1 MLARSAGCT
10 LASVS
15 TDGKRPGPFRTP
27 VSLPLPPPV
36 ADSDDGTSRVRMSMT
51 SYVPETTARDL
62 PVLPIEPWVGPVDI
76 DDDTDDEAFES
87 VTSAVPRQALEAL
100 DASTRRQP
108 TPQPLPPLPAVER
121 VERDDSAPRETVAG
135 LRKPKSVRR
144 LPLPAEPASVDPAT
158 PTPMPPL
165 RTPPPHVLSADARP
179 RTNELPRLPLPPS
192 ESSDRHPV
200 ALPPRANLPPALP
213 SPPPLPARGGAR
225 APSGLPQGRTVAGRY
240 EILERIGQGGMGK
253 VYKVTHAQLGKT
265 FALKVIG
272 ENLAATE
279 EARELFYREARL
291 ASAVNH
297 PNITSVVDFGEDAD
311 LGVFMVMELVEGEP
325 LAKMLHRETRL
336 GVRVACEIILQV
348 ADALHYVHGKG
359 IVHCDIK
366 TENILVSE
374 QQGTKRR
381 QQIVKLLDF
390 GLARSLASGRGSGPL
405 SGTPHY
411 VAPERIKG
419 DAASPASDIY
429 ALGILF
435 YEIVTGH
442 VPWDGP
448 VSQILHGH
456 LEETPT
462 SPSKLVPG
470 GLDPALENLILRA
483 LAKTVAERHRDMAAF
498 IYELRTV
505 MDMLGFGR
513 RGRRGGQG
521 KRVVIERSKNER
533 DALVSRAFDT
543 CRLPLAMVTA
553 QGLVLVANSAFARF
567 VMGVAVEVE
576 GLTVQSTPLAGAWD
590 AFEGDLAKAVAGNP
604 VRRILE
610 IDVEGRPRQR
620 LLMWLDPSGDGS
632 VLLGVQP
639 IDIT

>member
-1 MLARSAGCT
+1 
-10 LASVS
+10 
-15 TDGKRPGPFRTP
+15 
-27 VSLPLPPPV
+27 
-36 ADSDDGTSRVRMSMT
+36 MSMT

-62 PVLPIEPWVGPVDI
+62 PMLPVEPWVGE
-76 DDDTDDEAFES
+76 DTDNELFDP
-87 VTSAVPRQALEAL
+87 VTAAVELPLEQRDRNTVPGISMKKGKSARRLPLQP
-100 DASTRRQP
+100 DASTS
-108 TPQPLPPLPAVER
+108 TPAPLPAAPPLP
-121 VERDDSAPRETVAG
+121 SP
-135 LRKPKSVRR
+135 R
-144 LPLPAEPASVDPAT
+144 LPLPAEPSV
-158 PTPMPPL
+158 
-165 RTPPPHVLSADARP
+165 ARP
-179 RTNELPRLPLPPS
+179 LPRPPGN
-192 ESSDRHPV
+192 
-200 ALPPRANLPPALP
+200 ALPIPSTPRAPNK
-213 SPPPLPARGGAR
+213 
-225 APSGLPQGRTVAGRY
+225 SGPPQGKPVAGRY
-240 EILERIGQGGMGK
+240 EILDRIGQGGMGK
-253 VYKVTHAQLGKT
+253 VYKVSHTQLGKV

-272 ENLAATE
+272 ENLADTE
-279 EARELFYREARL
+279 DARELFYREARM
-291 ASAVNH
+291 ASSVNH

-311 LGVFMVMELVEGEP
+311 LGAFMVMELVEGEP

-366 TENILVSE
+366 TENLLVSE

-381 QQIVKLLDF
+381 QMIVKLLDF

-411 VAPERIKG
+411 VAPERIRG
-419 DAASPASDIY
+419 DAASPSSDIY

-456 LEETPT
+456 LEVTPT
-462 SPSKLVPG
+462 PPSKLVPG
-470 GLDPALENLILRA
+470 GLDPALENLILHA
-483 LAKTVAERHRDMAAF
+483 LAKEPAKRHRDMAAF

-513 RGRRGGQG
+513 RGRRGGGVG

-533 DALVSRAFDT
+533 DALVSRAFES
-543 CRLPLAMVTA
+543 CRLPLALVTG
-553 QGLVLVANSAFARF
+553 QGLVLVANSAFGKF
-567 VMGVAVEVE
+567 VMGVSVEVE
-576 GLTVQSTPLAGAWD
+576 GLTVQSTPLAGAWE
-590 AFEGDLAKAVAGNP
+590 AFESDLAKAIGGAA

-610 IDVEGRPRQR
+610 IEVEGRPRQR
-620 LLMWLDPSGDGS
+620 LLMWLDPAGEGS

-639 IDIT
+639 IEIT

>member
-1 MLARSAGCT
+1 
-10 LASVS
+10 
-15 TDGKRPGPFRTP
+15 
-27 VSLPLPPPV
+27 
-36 ADSDDGTSRVRMSMT
+36 MSMT

-62 PVLPIEPWVGPVDI
+62 PVLPIEAWTGE
-76 DDDTDDEAFES
+76 DTDDEMFES
-87 VTSAVPRQALEAL
+87 VTAAVPREYL
-100 DASTRRQP
+100 DTLHAI
-108 TPQPLPPLPAVER
+108 PPVPGSIEPRGGDRNTVPGMR
-121 VERDDSAPRETVAG
+121 KQKSA
-135 LRKPKSVRR
+135 RR
-144 LPLPAEPASVDPAT
+144 LPLPADDSTSTPAPHAV
-158 PTPMPPL
+158 PL
-165 RTPPPHVLSADARP
+165 P
-179 RTNELPRLPLPPS
+179 RAIEGARLPLRPEASGAHPMPRAPVPPS
-192 ESSDRHPV
+192 PAPQV
-200 ALPPRANLPPALP
+200 GGAPPRVAA
-213 SPPPLPARGGAR
+213 ARVAQRPGGNA
-225 APSGLPQGRTVAGRY
+225 LPQGRSVAGRY
-240 EILERIGQGGMGK
+240 EILDRIGQGGMGK
-253 VYKVTHAQLGKT
+253 VYKVTHTQLGKV

-272 ENLAATE
+272 DNLADTDD
-279 EARELFYREARL
+279 ARELFYREARL
-291 ASAVNH
+291 ASSVNH
-297 PNITSVVDFGEDAD
+297 ANITSVVDFGEDED
-311 LGVFMVMELVEGEP
+311 LGVFMVMELAEGEA

-336 GVRVACEIILQV
+336 GVRVACDIILQV

-381 QQIVKLLDF
+381 QLVVKLLDF

-435 YEIVTGH
+435 YELVTGH

-456 LEETPT
+456 LDETPT
-462 SPSKLVPG
+462 PPSKLVPS

-483 LAKTVAERHRDMAAF
+483 LAKLPAERHRDMAAF

-513 RGRRGGQG
+513 RGRRGGGPG

-533 DALVSRAFDT
+533 DALVSRAFES
-543 CRLPLAMVTA
+543 CRLPLALVTA
-553 QGLVLVANSAFARF
+553 QGMVLVANSAFGRF
-567 VMGVAVEVE
+567 VMGIAVEVE
-576 GLTVQSTPLAGAWD
+576 GLTVQSTPLAGAWE
-590 AFEGDLAKAVAGNP
+590 AFESDLGKAAAGNA

-610 IDVEGRPRQR
+610 IEVEGRPRQR
-620 LLMWLDPSGDGS
+620 LLMWLDPAAEGS

-639 IDIT
+639 IEIT

>member
-1 MLARSAGCT
+1 MS
-10 LASVS
+10 S
-15 TDGKRPGPFRTP
+15 DGKRPGPLRTP

-36 ADSDDGTSRVRMSMT
+36 AESDDGTSRVRMSMT

-62 PVLPIEPWVGPVDI
+62 PVLPMPWADGVLSDE
-76 DDDTDDEAFES
+76 DTDDDAMFDG
-87 VTSAVPRQALEAL
+87 VTSAVPRQALEEL
-100 DASTRRQP
+100 DASTHRQNTP
-108 TPQPLPPLPAVER
+108 LPQPLPKPPSPLAMDM
-121 VERDDSAPRETVAG
+121 DDSAPRATVPG
-135 LRKPKSVRR
+135 TMKPKSARR
-144 LPLPAEPASVDPAT
+144 LPLPAEAERLA
-158 PTPMPPL
+158 
-165 RTPPPHVLSADARP
+165 PPPPAPLVLSADARP
-179 RTNELPRLPLPPS
+179 RTNEGPRLPLPPN

-200 ALPPRANLPPALP
+200 PALP
-213 SPPPLPARGGAR
+213 AAGRTHQAHPLPTPPPMPARQGPGR
-225 APSGLPQGRTVAGRY
+225 AGSGGLPQGRTVAGRY

-390 GLARSLASGRGSGPL
+390 GLARSLAGGRTSGPL

-411 VAPERIKG
+411 VAPERIRG

-462 SPSKLVPG
+462 RPSKLVPG
-470 GLDPALENLILRA
+470 GIDPALENLILRA

-513 RGRRGGQG
+513 RGRRGGPG

-533 DALVSRAFDT
+533 DALISRAFET

-553 QGLVLVANSAFARF
+553 QGLVLVANSSFARF
-567 VMGVAVEVE
+567 VMGVSVEVE

-590 AFEGDLAKAVAGNP
+590 AFESDLAKAVAGNP

>member
-1 MLARSAGCT
+1 MT
-10 LASVS
+10 
-15 TDGKRPGPFRTP
+15 
-27 VSLPLPPPV
+27 LPLPPPLPE
-36 ADSDDGTSRVRMSMT
+36 AEEGTSRVRMSMS

-62 PVLPIEPWVGPVDI
+62 PVLPAEAWLG
-76 DDDTDDEAFES
+76 DDTDDELFES
-87 VTSAVPRQALEAL
+87 VTAAVPREQL
-100 DASTRRQP
+100 DTLHA
-108 TPQPLPPLPAVER
+108 LPPAPAPA
-121 VERDDSAPRETVAG
+121 APAG
-135 LRKPKSVRR
+135 LAGSAAPAAPAAPAGDRNTVPGLKKPKSVRR
-144 LPLPAEPASVDPAT
+144 LPLPATAPTTTPA
-158 PTPMPPL
+158 PL
-165 RTPPPHVLSADARP
+165 ARPADAA
-179 RTNELPRLPLPPS
+179 RLPLPPETS
-192 ESSDRHPV
+192 GARP
-200 ALPPRANLPPALP
+200 LPAPPPLGHRPA
-213 SPPPLPARGGAR
+213 PPPLPSTPMGAAAR
-225 APSGLPQGRTVAGRY
+225 ATPRPAVAAGRNVAGRY
-240 EILERIGQGGMGK
+240 EIIERIGQGGMGK
-253 VYKVTHAQLGKT
+253 VYKVSHAQLGKV

-272 ENLAATE
+272 ENLADTDD
-279 EARELFYREARL
+279 ARELFYREARL
-291 ASAVNH
+291 ASSVNH
-297 PNITSVVDFGEDAD
+297 PNITSVVDFGEDDD

-374 QQGTKRR
+374 HQGTKRR
-381 QQIVKLLDF
+381 QLVVKLLDF

-411 VAPERIKG
+411 VAPERIRG
-419 DAASPASDIY
+419 DAASPSSDIY

-456 LEETPT
+456 LEEAPTP
-462 SPSKLVPG
+462 PSKLAPG

-483 LAKTVAERHRDMAAF
+483 LAKQPAERHRDMAAF

-505 MDMLGFGR
+505 MDMLGIGR
-513 RGRRGGQG
+513 RGRRGGGSG

-533 DALVSRAFDT
+533 DALVSRVFDA
-543 CRLPLAMVTA
+543 CRLPLALLSSH
-553 QGLVLVANSAFARF
+553 GLVLVANAAFARF

-576 GLTVQSTPLAGAWD
+576 GLTVQSTPLAGAWE
-590 AFEGDLAKAVAGNP
+590 AFESDLARAVGGGA

-610 IDVEGRPRQR
+610 IAVEDRAPQR
-620 LLMWLDPSGDGS
+620 LLMWLDPAGEGN
-632 VLLGVQP
+632 VVLGVQP
-639 IDIT
+639 IEIT

>member
-1 MLARSAGCT
+1 M
-10 LASVS
+10 
-15 TDGKRPGPFRTP
+15 
-27 VSLPLPPPV
+27 SLPLPPPGP
-36 ADSDDGTSRVRMSMT
+36 DHDDGTSRVRMSMT

-62 PVLPIEPWVGPVDI
+62 PVLPIDAWPG
-76 DDDTDDEAFES
+76 DDTDDEMFES
-87 VTSAVPRQALEAL
+87 VTEAVPREHLEAL
-100 DASTRRQP
+100 HA
-108 TPQPLPPLPAVER
+108 LPPSPR
-121 VERDDSAPRETVAG
+121 VEPPGGNRETVAG

-144 LPLPAEPASVDPAT
+144 LPLPAD
-158 PTPMPPL
+158 
-165 RTPPPHVLSADARP
+165 TPPPVPVPAP
-179 RTNELPRLPLPPS
+179 RTGDGPRLPLPPAAETS
-192 ESSDRHPV
+192 APHPMPRAPV
-200 ALPPRANLPPALP
+200 LPPLPPALP
-213 SPPPLPARGGAR
+213 SPPPLPAPRAARPTGG
-225 APSGLPQGRTVAGRY
+225 QGRTVAGRY

-253 VYKVTHAQLGKT
+253 VYKVTHTQLGKV

-272 ENLAATE
+272 ENLADTDD
-279 EARELFYREARL
+279 ARELFYREARL
-291 ASAVNH
+291 ASSVNH
-297 PNITSVVDFGEDAD
+297 PNITSVVDFGEDGD

-374 QQGTKRR
+374 QQSTKRR

-390 GLARSLASGRGSGPL
+390 GLARSLASGRGSAPL

-419 DAASPASDIY
+419 DAASPSSDIY

-456 LEETPT
+456 LDETPT
-462 SPSKLVPG
+462 PPSKLVPG
-470 GLDPALENLILRA
+470 GLDPALENLILHA
-483 LAKTVAERHRDMAAF
+483 LAKEPADRHRDMAAF

-505 MDMLGFGR
+505 MDMLGIGR

-533 DALVSRAFDT
+533 DALVSRAFDS

-553 QGLVLVANSAFARF
+553 QGLVLVANAAFGRF

-576 GLTVQSTPLAGAWD
+576 GLTVQSTPLASAWE
-590 AFEGDLAKAVAGNP
+590 AFEADLAKAIGGGP

-610 IDVEGRPRQR
+610 IEVEGRPRQR
-620 LLMWLDPSGDGS
+620 LLMWLDPAGEGS

-639 IDIT
+639 IEIT